1 MSDEKKETISKINKI
16 IDGLNQFHSGG
27 YPGTYN
33 GDSSEAMKLTTQ
45 ARVLISKVTG
55 VDSEYV
61 KQYKDLF
68 KENPK
73 PNYYQLQSLKGILKA
88 LLEDYS

>member
-1 MSDEKKETISKINKI
+1 MSDEKKETIKINKI
-16 IDGLNQFHSGG
+16 IDGLNQFRPGS

-45 ARVLISKVTG
+45 ARVLISKVAG
-55 VDSEYV
+55 EDSEYF
-61 KQYKDLF
+61 KQYKELF
-68 KENPK
+68 KKNPK